1 MHIYFANVCYY
12 AINSV
17 KFMWIFPL
25 YDTDVCGKIIV
36 FPENTEKNYPQPLTS
51 IKLTSLSS
59 FIMCIHNDKY
69 LFFASDF
76 SRTLLPFM
84 ITHVINAIFSYLQ
97 NLSVCSP
104 VRLFM

>member
-1 MHIYFANVCYY
+1 MHIYFANVCYH
-12 AINSV
+12 AINYV

-36 FPENTEKNYPQPLTS
+36 FPENTEKIYPQPLTS

-59 FIMCIHNDKY
+59 FIMCIHNVKY
-69 LFFASDF
+69 LFSASDF
-76 SRTLLPFM
+76 FHTLLPFM
-84 ITHVINAIFSYLQ
+84 ITYEINLIFSYLQ